1 MRLALTALLFLT
13 TACSRL
19 DPLTLEAVQSAEQKW
34 REAKPDFYS
43 LAVEMQGDRIE
54 TNRFDITVRGDEV
67 SIRRDGQ
74 VVVPPR
80 PRDYSM
86 EGWFRM
92 LRQELDL
99 ADNPALLGAPAGYS
113 AYPMARFDAE
123 TGRLIRFQRT
133 VGGTQNSIEINIV
146 GFEVEGQDSRP

>member
-1 MRLALTALLFLT
+1 MRLALAALLFFL

-34 REAKPDFYS
+34 QAAKPGLYR
-43 LAVEMQGDRIE
+43 LVVEMQGDRIE
-54 TNRFDITVRGDEV
+54 PNRFDISVRGEEV

-74 VVVPPR
+74 VVIPSR

-113 AYPMARFDAE
+113 SYPMASFDPA

-146 GFEVEGQDSRP
+146 EFEVEGQDSRP